1 MQKRGLAILFATIY
15 ILMNTFSV
23 SFADTDN
30 AGSGAEIVLPDTG
43 TADPNTEIKG
53 RGAASRVPAPEIS
66 APSAMLME
74 AETGQILYEKNIEA
88 PLHISAANKLMTVL
102 VAVENSNLTSYV
114 TASSDSVNTEGSTLN
129 LIVGEKYLMN
139 DLLHAVMLTSAND
152 AATAVAEHVSSG
164 DIAKFVDLM
173 NKTAEKLGMTN
184 THFTNPTGLYDEN
197 QYTTAR
203 DIALLVRYA
212 TANPQFNAVFSSKVR
227 LWSDKSKSML
237 LTSSNKLFWEYEG
250 ILGGKTGFNEREKQT
265 VICTASRTNMKLI
278 SVVLDAPETT
288 MYSDTKALLDYGF
301 DNFWKSTLVSKNE
314 VIKTVEFEGH
324 EVRLISMNDLLYVH
338 PIGESYIK
346 EFESKADL
354 KPPLKRTVPAGTATY
369 ILNDG
374 TEIHISLYPESEI
387 VPVEDL
393 KTRIRK
399 QILENKDI
407 FFIVAILAA
416 IEVLLLVANVGKLI
430 AKFISFLQRRDKRGS
445 E

>member
-152 AATAVAEHVSSG
+152 AATAVA
-164 DIAKFVDLM
+164 
-173 NKTAEKLGMTN
+173 
-184 THFTNPTGLYDEN
+184 
-197 QYTTAR
+197 
-203 DIALLVRYA
+203 
-212 TANPQFNAVFSSKVR
+212 
-227 LWSDKSKSML
+227 
-237 LTSSNKLFWEYEG
+237 
-250 ILGGKTGFNEREKQT
+250 
-265 VICTASRTNMKLI
+265 
-278 SVVLDAPETT
+278 
-288 MYSDTKALLDYGF
+288 
-301 DNFWKSTLVSKNE
+301 
-314 VIKTVEFEGH
+314 
-324 EVRLISMNDLLYVH
+324 
-338 PIGESYIK
+338 
-346 EFESKADL
+346 
-354 KPPLKRTVPAGTATY
+354 
-369 ILNDG
+369 
-374 TEIHISLYPESEI
+374 
-387 VPVEDL
+387 
-393 KTRIRK
+393 
-399 QILENKDI
+399 
-407 FFIVAILAA
+407 
-416 IEVLLLVANVGKLI
+416 
-430 AKFISFLQRRDKRGS
+430 
-445 E
+445 